1 MPNKNVTDSVIIRV
15 LESKNSACEKK
26 IRDLEEQLENKEKAI
41 QAFKVWQKEC
51 KRIIAIGTLEDII
64 KFISKSV
71 EDRKDTVTTLLD
83 EYAKAVSLNKDC
95 KKKTLKLVYALI
107 AVNCKE
113 EALLNSLREA
123 ANREKIK

>member
-1 MPNKNVTDSVIIRV
+1 MSNKNVTDSVIIRV
-15 LESKNSACEKK
+15 LESKTDVYEKR
-26 IRDLEEQLENKEKAI
+26 IRDLEEQLESKERAI

-51 KRIIAIGTLEDII
+51 KRTVALGTLDDII

-71 EDRKDTVTTLLD
+71 EDRKDTVVTLLD

-95 KKKTLKLVYALI
+95 KKKTLKLIYTLI

-113 EALLNSLREA
+113 EGLLNSLREA